1 MLKVEVGA
9 LDTAA
14 ADIGTRANQIE
25 ARLNQL
31 DADLAP
37 LRADWTGEA
46 SAAYQSAKAT
56 WTRAISTRGFGR
68 PRPWAMTGSSCG
80 SSTGSTATRVIC
92 PGAAIRNRGGCWSAK

>member
-1 MLKVEVGA
+1 MLKVEFGA

-56 WTRAISTRGFGR
+56 WTSPRWAIKRFSPDRR
-68 PRPWAMTGSSCG
+68 PT
-80 SSTGSTATRVIC
+80 TAWRFSAGC
-92 PGAAIRNRGGCWSAK
+92 PPARS

>member
-1 MLKVEVGA
+1 MLKVEFGA

-46 SAAYQSAKAT
+46 SAAYQGAKAT
-56 WTRAISTRGFGR
+56 WTRAIADMRQVL
-68 PRPWAMTGSSCG
+68 AQLGS
-80 SSTGSTATRVIC
+80 AV
-92 PGAAIRNRGGCWSAK
+92 SASNADYRAGEKLNASRW